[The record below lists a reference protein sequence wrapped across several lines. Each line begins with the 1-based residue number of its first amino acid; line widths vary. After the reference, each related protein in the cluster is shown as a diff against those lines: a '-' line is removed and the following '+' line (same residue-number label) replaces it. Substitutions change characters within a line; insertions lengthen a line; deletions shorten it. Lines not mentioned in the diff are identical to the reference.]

1 MTALLLLGLV
11 VAVINAS
18 LALVP
23 AGSVPKGSPAPLSG
37 REKNEI
43 LAAGL
48 GA

>member
-1 MTALLLLGLV
+1 MTVLLLLGLV

-23 AGSVPKGSPAPLSG
+23 AGSVPKGAPVPLKG
-37 REKNEI
+37 RDKDEF